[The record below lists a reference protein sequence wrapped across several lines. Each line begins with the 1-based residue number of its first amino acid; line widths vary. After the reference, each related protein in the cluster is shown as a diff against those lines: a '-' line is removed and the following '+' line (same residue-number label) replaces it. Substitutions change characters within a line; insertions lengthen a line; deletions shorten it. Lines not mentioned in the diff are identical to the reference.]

1 MITNNNKL
9 YKSWYMPKQ
18 YDRDIFLEFGGIG
31 VKYKYVIFRAE
42 EIEKDVFNINISV
55 QDTYKEELEV
65 WEKLDL
71 SDDNLIQKLYNLQ
84 YRCVFNLVEYKQKK
98 IKINT
103 LNIATRI

>member
-1 MITNNNKL
+1 
-9 YKSWYMPKQ
+9 MPKQ
-18 YDRDIFLEFGGIG
+18 YDRDICLEFGGIG

-55 QDTYKEELEV
+55 QDTYKEDLEV

-103 LNIATRI
+103 LNVYKDIQECIDTKVKKK